1 MYWLFVLIMHQ
12 ETIMKSYQEKK
23 ASMSKLTSLNIEK
36 SKQNVAKEMG
46 INRELVITNRSR
58 RERIKR

>member
-1 MYWLFVLIMHQ
+1 MR
-12 ETIMKSYQEKK
+12 SYQEKK
-23 ASMSKLTSLNIEK
+23 ASMSKLASLNMEK

-46 INRELVITNRSR
+46 NERDKEIINRSR